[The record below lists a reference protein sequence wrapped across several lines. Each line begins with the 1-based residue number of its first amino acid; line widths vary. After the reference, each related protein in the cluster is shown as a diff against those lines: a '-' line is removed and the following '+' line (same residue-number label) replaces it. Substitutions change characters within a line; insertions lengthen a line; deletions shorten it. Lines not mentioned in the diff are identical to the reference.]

1 MLSLKKKQVV
11 EIERKFLVSNLEE
24 CLQHHTKSITIV
36 QGYLS
41 FDPARTVRI
50 RKTDT
55 KAFLTIKGKSNET
68 GDTRFEWEKEIKE
81 NEAIQLFD
89 LCLGQTIRKTRYI
102 VPYQSH
108 IFEIDV
114 FSGNHQGLVIA
125 EIELSSSSEKV
136 DLPKWIGQEVTG
148 DNRYYNSVLAKEG
161 LKP

>member
-1 MLSLKKKQVV
+1 MV

-68 GDTRFEWEKEIKE
+68 GNTRFEWEKEIKE

-89 LCLGQTIRKTRYI
+89 LCLGQTIRKTRYV

-161 LKP
+161 LKS

>member
-1 MLSLKKKQVV
+1 MV

-89 LCLGQTIRKTRYI
+89 LCLGQTIRKTRYV